1 MQRMKIIFLIYILI
15 SFSHCINE
23 VKNTFTPSKNI
34 CLLKNMMEP
43 EGFINSGEWEKTEES
58 DIPERLVFYW
68 TESSGYK
75 YKCLFTKEDRNKIK
89 CAADDI
95 ISHFNGLIQIY
106 MDSNNEYI
114 LKALNKPNINIPCQD
129 YHYKNSF
136 IPSGKIN
143 VGEENFSILGNWKIT
158 QETDIPE
165 TLEFDLIFDDNYK
178 TKCSFTKENLNE
190 IKCNGKTYSEF
201 IQQFMDT
208 NREYLL
214 KGLDSISPEPT
225 DPTPDTTDPTPD
237 TTDPTPDTT
246 DPTPD
251 TTDPTPVP
259 ASSSFLYF
267 NILTLFAI
275 IFILF

>member
-1 MQRMKIIFLIYILI
+1 MKIIFLVYILI

-23 VKNTFTPSKNI
+23 VKNTFTPSNNI
-34 CLLKNMMEP
+34 CLLKDFMDP
-43 EGFINSGEWEKTEES
+43 EGLINSGEWEKNEES

-68 TESSGYK
+68 TQEDGVK
-75 YKCLFTKEDRNKIK
+75 YKCLFTKEERNKIK
-89 CAADDI
+89 CALDDF
-95 ISHFNGLIQIY
+95 SDFHDLTQIY

-114 LKALNKPNINIPCQD
+114 LKALNSPNVNYPCQD

-143 VGEENFSILGNWKIT
+143 AGEENFSILGNWKKT
-158 QETDIPE
+158 QEIDIPE

-178 TKCSFTKENLNE
+178 TKCSFTKERLNE
-190 IKCNGKTYSEF
+190 IKCNGKSYSEF

-225 DPTPDTTDPTPD
+225 DPTPDTTDPTP
-237 TTDPTPDTT
+237 
-246 DPTPD
+246 
-251 TTDPTPVP
+251 VP
-259 ASSSFLYF
+259 ASSSVLYF
-267 NILTLFAI
+267 NILTLFII